1 VKIFSERAC
10 QHLYISSRLSWWC
23 LTLYCLTMG
32 SSVSS
37 KREADDVFGAEEVQT
52 ELDALMDVLTRM
64 DEDER
69 NAFLVGKL
77 QEATNEAAA
86 IAGEE
91 EPIRL
96 LIASPE
102 NAGVDIMDFEKKR
115 DAKKKFLKKRANGK
129 TCVLVKNGT
138 IEKKWVCGDHK
149 IITLLIGIAFGQDAS
164 DLGPLD
170 DDEYPD
176 LQIFVDD
183 GEDEDVDDGSD
194 EEDDDEEEKFVLWQM
209 KRSGKS
215 VRSFEFK
222 KGKKAKKKFA
232 NKEESGTPVILTKNG
247 ELFSHTVFDDEKQ
260 NRVMLFLIGLCFGA
274 GNMSDLGP
282 CNDAD
287 SPLCCLEPI
296 EQEDDEVRGILGS
309 NGVEDAAD
317 DLIEQLVSWKV
328 DG

>member
-1 VKIFSERAC
+1 
-10 QHLYISSRLSWWC
+10 
-23 LTLYCLTMG
+23 
-32 SSVSS
+32 
-37 KREADDVFGAEEVQT
+37 
-52 ELDALMDVLTRM
+52 MDVLTRM
-64 DEDER
+64 DEDAR
-69 NAFLVGKL
+69 NELLVSKL
-77 QEATNEAAA
+77 QETTQEALA

-102 NAGVDIMDFEKKR
+102 SAGVRIMDFEKKR
-115 DAKKKFLKKRANGK
+115 DAKKKFLKKKANGK
-129 TCVLVKNGT
+129 SCVLVKNGT
-138 IEKKWVCGDHK
+138 IEKKFTCGDPK

-183 GEDEDVDDGSD
+183 GDEEDVDDGSD

-209 KRSGKS
+209 KRNGQS
-215 VRSFEFK
+215 VRNFEFK

-232 NKEESGTPVILTKNG
+232 NKEESETPCILTKNG
-247 ELFSHTVFDDEKQ
+247 ELHSHTVFEDEKK

-309 NGVEDAAD
+309 NGVDDASD
-317 DLIEQLVSWKV
+317 DLVEQLVSWKV
-328 DG
+328 SE

>member
-1 VKIFSERAC
+1 
-10 QHLYISSRLSWWC
+10 
-23 LTLYCLTMG
+23 MG

-37 KREADDVFGAEEVQT
+37 KREADDVFGDDDVQT

-64 DEDER
+64 NEGEKNELLIR
-69 NAFLVGKL
+69 KL
-77 QEATNEAAA
+77 QETTQEAIA

-96 LIASPE
+96 LIASPDT
-102 NAGVDIMDFEKKR
+102 AGVNIMDFEKKR
-115 DAKKKFLKKRANGK
+115 EAKKKFLKKKSHGK

-138 IEKKWVCGDHK
+138 VEKKYCCGDPK
-149 IITLLIGIAFGQDAS
+149 IITLLIGIAFGQKAS

-170 DDEYPD
+170 DNEFPD

-183 GEDEDVDDGSD
+183 GEDEDEDDGGDSD
-194 EEDDDEEEKFVLWQM
+194 EEEEEEKFVLWQM

-222 KGKKAKKKFA
+222 KGKKAKKKFE
-232 NKEESGTPVILTKNG
+232 NKEESGTPCILTKNG
-247 ELFSHTVFDDEKQ
+247 ELERHTVFDDEKQ

-296 EQEDDEVRGILGS
+296 EQDDDAVRGILNS
-309 NGVEDAAD
+309 NGVEDASD
-317 DLIEQLVSWKV
+317 DLVEQLVEWKS
-328 DG
+328 